1 MAVFSDKEKYT
12 VIIDVF
18 LFLATFLLF
27 YGVYYL
33 SRGMTV
39 PFSLTDEPR
48 ITLDPLYLPY
58 YAGRSA
64 LRIFIAFFFS
74 LLFSLLYGYIAA
86 KNPTARRI
94 MIPLLDILQSIPVL
108 GFLSA
113 TILMFIN
120 LFPHR
125 LTGVE
130 IASIFAIFTSM
141 AWNMTF
147 SVYQSILAEPGDL
160 QEAADVLHMNG
171 WQRFLHLDAPVSAL
185 GLVWNGMMS
194 FGGAWFFLAASEA
207 ISVMG
212 QNIQL
217 PGVGTYLAVATTE
230 GDFTAMF
237 YAVITMF
244 ILIVLIDQLFWR
256 PLVVWSRKFKI
267 ELSESGQQPSS
278 WLYEALQRS
287 WLMNC
292 LVKNIILFPCRAVN
306 KAINFFADAVASF
319 QQRLARDKKK
329 HVVDG
334 VIKGVL
340 LLAAV
345 YFLFPLLQSTLSN
358 ISEIKVGDIENAV
371 VLGLYTLLRVLA
383 ALTIGLLWTLPL
395 GVAIGLR
402 PNLSEKMQPV
412 IQIISAFPANMIF
425 PFVTIIFLKY
435 HLDFEFGSVFL
446 MMLGTQWY
454 ILFNV
459 IAGAMSI
466 PNDLLEA
473 AAVFHITGWRRWRYV
488 ILPSI
493 FPHLLTGLITASGGA
508 WNASII
514 SEIVIWKDQPLIA
527 QGLGAYVSQAT
538 TAGNWP
544 QIIIGIMIMCLFVI
558 MANRLI
564 WQKLY
569 DLAESQFHIE

>member
-1 MAVFSDKEKYT
+1 
-12 VIIDVF
+12 
-18 LFLATFLLF
+18 
-27 YGVYYL
+27 
-33 SRGMTV
+33 
-39 PFSLTDEPR
+39 
-48 ITLDPLYLPY
+48 
-58 YAGRSA
+58 
-64 LRIFIAFFFS
+64 
-74 LLFSLLYGYIAA
+74 
-86 KNPTARRI
+86 
-94 MIPLLDILQSIPVL
+94 
-108 GFLSA
+108 
-113 TILMFIN
+113 MFIN

-171 WQRFLHLDAPVSAL
+171 WQRFLHLDAPVSAI

-329 HVVDG
+329 
-334 VIKGVL
+334 
-340 LLAAV
+340 AC
-345 YFLFPLLQSTLSN
+345 
-358 ISEIKVGDIENAV
+358 
-371 VLGLYTLLRVLA
+371 
-383 ALTIGLLWTLPL
+383 
-395 GVAIGLR
+395 
-402 PNLSEKMQPV
+402 
-412 IQIISAFPANMIF
+412 
-425 PFVTIIFLKY
+425 
-435 HLDFEFGSVFL
+435 
-446 MMLGTQWY
+446 
-454 ILFNV
+454 
-459 IAGAMSI
+459 
-466 PNDLLEA
+466 
-473 AAVFHITGWRRWRYV
+473 RRWGYKRSSPFGCR
-488 ILPSI
+488 LFS
-493 FPHLLTGLITASGGA
+493 
-508 WNASII
+508 
-514 SEIVIWKDQPLIA
+514 
-527 QGLGAYVSQAT
+527 VS
-538 TAGNWP
+538 P
-544 QIIIGIMIMCLFVI
+544 
-558 MANRLI
+558 
-564 WQKLY
+564 
-569 DLAESQFHIE
+569 LAEHLVEYQ